1 MKERY
6 AATKLI
12 VGGEFHML
20 TRQETVVGDVVV
32 SQHDPFREAGRTGS
46 YCILTTSWQFTL
58 ALAASKVS
66 S

>member
-32 SQHDPFREAGRTGS
+32 SQHDLREAGRTGS
-46 YCILTTSWQFTL
+46 ILHIDNVVGNLLSLWQL
-58 ALAASKVS
+58 
-66 S
+66 

>member
-32 SQHDPFREAGRTGS
+32 SQHDPFREAGRTGR
-46 YCILTTSWQFTL
+46 ILHIDNVVAIYSRFGSL
-58 ALAASKVS
+58 
-66 S
+66 

>member
-32 SQHDPFREAGRTGS
+32 SHDPFREAGRTGS
-46 YCILTTSWQFTL
+46 ILHIDNVVAIYSRFGSL
-58 ALAASKVS
+58 
-66 S
+66 

>member
-32 SQHDPFREAGRTGS
+32 SPHDPFREAGRTGS
-46 YCILTTSWQFTL
+46 ILHIDNVVAIYSRFGSL
-58 ALAASKVS
+58 
-66 S
+66 